1 MIEELKDFSETMY
14 SYPLQK
20 RLESVNK
27 SGVGGSLGNVL
38 EGRNGKKKMLVA
50 DKFGSMREM

>member
-1 MIEELKDFSETMY
+1 MY